1 MEPQERIETLAKSKT
16 SRMQQKLDGEGGPQ
30 GAELSLEPG
39 EAEAILES
47 WPAAPKQHAEYII
60 EKYGPPN
67 EATPTM
73 LIWHDNGQWKRT
85 IISTDEREHN
95 FPTPHTD
102 YISQFIDYPVPIE
115 LFSEIARFDG
125 SVVPNRT
132 TGEVFASCDM
142 EAMNFL
148 SLNLMHDIVGG
159 RTTVEEARKRYAEEA
174 SAYAMNRPA
183 PYTEKLQFDPPEAQP
198 ADPDE
203 AMMAGSMMHQAV
215 EKAKDVLGGG
225 TE

>member
-1 MEPQERIETLAKSKT
+1 MQLDAFSRRRAGRKRCLRSVAPERVEIFAVAPVGRGS
-16 SRMQQKLDGEGGPQ
+16 SLD
-30 GAELSLEPG
+30 
-39 EAEAILES
+39 
-47 WPAAPKQHAEYII
+47 PAALAGR
-60 EKYGPPN
+60 YGSDRRF
-67 EATPTM
+67 ATIP
-73 LIWHDNGQWKRT
+73 
-85 IISTDEREHN
+85 SSADEREHK

-148 SLNLMHDIVGG
+148 SLNLMHDIVSG
-159 RTTVEEARKRYAEEA
+159 RTSVDEARKRYTEEA

-183 PYTEKLQFDPPEAQP
+183 PYTEKLQFEPPQGET

-203 AMMAGSMMHQAV
+203 AMMAGSMMNQAV
-215 EKAKDVLGGG
+215 EKAKDVLGGDKD
-225 TE
+225 

>member
-1 MEPQERIETLAKSKT
+1 MDPKERVETLAKSKA
-16 SRMQQKLDGEGGPQ
+16 SRMEQRMGGDAGPH
-30 GAELSLEPG
+30 GAQLRLEPG
-39 EAEAILES
+39 EAEAIIEN
-47 WPAAPKQHAEYII
+47 WPAAPKQHAQYII

-67 EATPTM
+67 EATPTL
-73 LIWHDNGQWKRT
+73 LIWHDNGPWKRT
-85 IISTDEREHN
+85 IISTDEREHK

-115 LFSEIARFDG
+115 LFADIARFDG

-148 SLNLMHDIVGG
+148 SLNLMHDIVTGE
-159 RTTVEEARKRYAEEA
+159 TTVEEARKRYAEEA

-183 PYTEKLQFDPPEAQP
+183 RYTEKLHFDPPAGQT

-203 AMMAGSMMHQAV
+203 AMMAGSMMHQAA
-215 EKAKDVLGGG
+215 EKAKDAFGAGND
-225 TE
+225 